1 MNPGRHQSANQEVR
15 SGSKQCL
22 EPYSTTE
29 GPNYRNQRKAP
40 CHICLVCKLG
50 QHTLDHANVSVEH
63 AIQAPTDMGFDKDG
77 IVTKAVQIAVPKNT
91 YLKTSA
97 QKERESPKRMID
109 MIVPKRP
116 HRRTGLR
123 PM

>member
-1 MNPGRHQSANQEVR
+1 
-15 SGSKQCL
+15 
-22 EPYSTTE
+22 
-29 GPNYRNQRKAP
+29 
-40 CHICLVCKLG
+40 
-50 QHTLDHANVSVEH
+50 
-63 AIQAPTDMGFDKDG
+63 MGFDKDG